1 MEISCIAVEDEPLAL
16 EKLVQFIDDTP
27 WLELKA
33 KFTNS
38 MEALSYLQQNEVQL
52 MFLDI
57 QMDCLTGLQMLD
69 LLVSKPRVIITT
81 AYSEYALKGYEYGIA
96 DYLLKPYSF
105 ERFLQAVQKVKA
117 DVLPVLV
124 SPANSFIFVKVDY
137 RIMKVDYDQILYI
150 EGMRDYRCI
159 VLPTG
164 KLLTSTTFTELEA
177 SLPKQ
182 MFARIHKSFIVSL
195 QKIKSIERHR
205 VYIQDKILPIG
216 ETYKQEF
223 YQSINSGK

>member
-1 MEISCIAVEDEPLAL
+1 MGISCIAVEDEPLAL
-16 EKLVQFIDDTP
+16 EKLVQFINNTP

-38 MEALSYLQQNEVQL
+38 MEALSYLQENEVQL

-57 QMDCLTGLQMLD
+57 QMDRLTGLQMLD
-69 LLVSKPRVIITT
+69 ALSSGPQVIITT
-81 AYSEYALKGYEYGIA
+81 AYSQYALKGYEYGIA

-216 ETYKQEF
+216 ETYKYEF
-223 YQSINSGK
+223 YQIINKAL

>member
-38 MEALSYLQQNEVQL
+38 MEALSYLQRNEVQL

-69 LLVSKPRVIITT
+69 LLASKPRVIITT
-81 AYSEYALKGYEYGIA
+81 AYSEYALRGYEYGIA

-105 ERFLQAVQKVKA
+105 ERFLQAVQKVKT
-117 DVLPVLV
+117 DVLPVLL
-124 SPANSFIFVKVDY
+124 SPASSFIFIKVDY
-137 RIMKVDYDQILYI
+137 RILKVDYDQILYI

-164 KLLTSTTFTELEA
+164 KLLTSTTFAELEA
-177 SLPKQ
+177 TLPKQ

-216 ETYKQEF
+216 ETYKYEF
-223 YQSINSGK
+223 YQMINKAL

>member
-38 MEALSYLQQNEVQL
+38 MEALSYLQRNEVQL

-81 AYSEYALKGYEYGIA
+81 AYSEYALRGYEYGIA

-105 ERFLQAVQKVKA
+105 ERFLQAVQKVKT
-117 DVLPVLV
+117 DVLPVLL
-124 SPANSFIFVKVDY
+124 SSANSFIFVKVDY

-164 KLLTSTTFTELEA
+164 KLLTSTTFAELEA
-177 SLPKQ
+177 TLPKQ

-216 ETYKQEF
+216 ETYKYEF
-223 YQSINSGK
+223 YQMINKAL

>member
-38 MEALSYLQQNEVQL
+38 MEALSYLQRNEVQL

-69 LLVSKPRVIITT
+69 LLASKPRVIITT
-81 AYSEYALKGYEYGIA
+81 AYSEYALRGYEYGIA

-105 ERFLQAVQKVKA
+105 ERFLQAVQKVKT
-117 DVLPVLV
+117 DVLPVLL
-124 SPANSFIFVKVDY
+124 SPASSFIFIKVDY
-137 RIMKVDYDQILYI
+137 RILKVDYDQILYI

-164 KLLTSTTFTELEA
+164 KLLTSTTFAELEA
-177 SLPKQ
+177 TLPKQ

-205 VYIQDKILPIG
+205 VYIHDKILPIG

-223 YQSINSGK
+223 YQMINKAL